1 MTHSQSL
8 GIAYTSCAPDD
19 NQRQFDIYSPTH
31 TPATARPLVI
41 FVHGGAWRAEDKRD
55 HAPLARSILTATGC
69 PVAVPNYRLT
79 PSRNVDPHLRHPVHA
94 QDVLTFL
101 YFIQAWRDPQ
111 YSFDPRK
118 LVLIGHSC
126 SAHMLSSIF
135 LDSQTPSL
143 APSKDLL
150 CAVRGIVLSEGIFDI
165 DTLVHRFPDYR
176 RWFVDDAFGPAEHYP
191 EFSTLRYSPWPNTPI
206 KWLLIHSKGDMLVD
220 VPQTVAMYNHLKT
233 LYPEGVTFDIDSVG
247 SDHDDVLRQDAY
259 IQMVKDLVV
268 NFI

>member
-1 MTHSQSL
+1 MACSQSL
-8 GIAYTSCAPDD
+8 GIAYTSSALDD
-19 NQRQFDIYSPTH
+19 SQRQFDIYYPTD
-31 TPATARPLVI
+31 TAVDARPLIV

-55 HAPLARSILTATGC
+55 HASLARSILTATGC
-69 PVAVPNYRLT
+69 AVAVPNYRLT
-79 PSRNVDPHLRHPVHA
+79 PSGNVDPNLRHPVHA
-94 QDVLTFL
+94 EDLLAFL
-101 YFIQAWRDPQ
+101 HFILAWRNPQ
-111 YSFDPRK
+111 YSFDPHK

-143 APSKDLL
+143 TPSMVLL
-150 CAVRGIVLSEGIFDI
+150 SAVKGIVLSEGIFDL
-165 DTLVHRFPDYR
+165 DTLVARFPDYR
-176 RWFVDDAFGPAEHYP
+176 RWFIDGAFGPAEHYP
-191 EFSTLRYSPWPNTPI
+191 EFSTLRYSPWPNAPI

-233 LYPEGVTFDIDSVG
+233 LYPEGIDHDIDTVE

-259 IQMVKDLVV
+259 IQMVKDFVV